1 MQAIRAFAELYKK
14 DQNIHFVFAN
24 TGGAYT
30 TTIHGLFKKF
40 LPNNSYTEIKFEND
54 IQALYYVF
62 NFYVHTPIYDSVEA
76 FGQTYIEALASGVPS
91 IFTLSGVANEF
102 IINERNAM
110 VVSYQNSIDV
120 YEKLIRL
127 LGDISLRNQLVKNGR
142 DDVEKFALDPYT
154 KKMINFYNAVLR

>member
-1 MQAIRAFAELYKK
+1 M
-14 DQNIHFVFAN
+14 
-24 TGGAYT
+24 
-30 TTIHGLFKKF
+30 
-40 LPNNSYTEIKFEND
+40 
-54 IQALYYVF
+54 
-62 NFYVHTPIYDSVEA
+62 EA